1 MKRFVGRHSR
11 TCAAG
16 DWGSEMEERGGNSG
30 DARSG
35 IPAVLPAAG
44 RTKAGRPFIVREYRE
59 GDRDELDLFYFRFE
73 PKRAAQGLPPRGTER
88 IARWLDA
95 VLSRG
100 IHLLV
105 ELDDVVAGHA
115 LLVPM
120 EPAVAEYAIF
130 LDREIR
136 GQGVGTE
143 VNRIAVEAARA
154 AGLNRLWL
162 SVEPHNRAAIRS
174 YEKVGFRFRPGTV
187 LSMEAEMELDL
198 AS

>member
-1 MKRFVGRHSR
+1 MEQSGGNGGDAGFGIPARLPAHSR
-11 TCAAG
+11 TT
-16 DWGSEMEERGGNSG
+16 GG
-30 DARSG
+30 RRF
-35 IPAVLPAAG
+35 V
-44 RTKAGRPFIVREYRE
+44 VREYHEEDRE
-59 GDRDELDLFYFRFE
+59 ELDLFYLRFE
-73 PKRAAQGLPPRGTER
+73 PKRAAQGLPPSGADR

-95 VLSRG
+95 VLAGG

-105 ELDDVVAGHA
+105 ELDNVVAGHA

-120 EPAVAEYAIF
+120 EPAATAEYAIF
-130 LDREIR
+130 LDQEIR

-154 AGLNRLWL
+154 AGLTRLWL

-187 LSMEAEMELDL
+187 LSMEAEMELEL
-198 AS
+198 RA